1 MKGSENMRKITS
13 VLLLGLTICFLLI
26 ACGVEKESV
35 NQKEDV
41 VVSVDSNVG
50 DKKDVQESEAK
61 AGKNLTLPSGFPSDF
76 PFPDNIK
83 FTKIEDSSDKER
95 KSYFIEF
102 DFDSDLDLEATFEM
116 YNDYTKK
123 IGYDVLIGG
132 EEYFAE
138 GIFQFGANKPMSVKD
153 MFVVTIKIEDGKY
166 GSIDLKTTK

>member
-1 MKGSENMRKITS
+1 MKGSDNMKKFTL
-13 VLLLGLTICFLLI
+13 VLLLASISCLLM

-50 DKKDVQESEAK
+50 DKKDVQESDAK
-61 AGKNLTLPSGFPSDF
+61 AGENLTLPSGFPSDF

-83 FTKIEDSSDKER
+83 ITNIEDASDEDR
-95 KSYFIEF
+95 KSYSIKF

-138 GIFQFGANKPMSVKD
+138 GIFQFGANKPMSVDD

-166 GSIDLKTTK
+166 GSIDLKTTE